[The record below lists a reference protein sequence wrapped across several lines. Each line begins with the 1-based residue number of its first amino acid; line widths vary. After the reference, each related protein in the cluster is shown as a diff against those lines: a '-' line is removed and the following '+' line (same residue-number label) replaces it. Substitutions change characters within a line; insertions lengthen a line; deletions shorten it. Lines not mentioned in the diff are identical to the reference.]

1 MQPVLAYAPG
11 LPGLPEG
18 SIPRTAGSKN
28 DKNADFRG
36 LHAPRFFQSIDHVSA
51 AAPAASALHAAAAIT
66 GTPHWRS

>member
-28 DKNADFRG
+28 DKIADFRG
-36 LHAPRFFQSIDHVSA
+36 LRAPKFFQAFDRVSA
-51 AAPAASALHAAAAIT
+51 TAQSVLAPVALAAIT
-66 GTPHWRS
+66 GTPNWRS

>member
-36 LHAPRFFQSIDHVSA
+36 QRAPKFFQAIDHVSA
-51 AAPAASALHAAAAIT
+51 AASTVLALGAAAAIT